1 MICANNGES
10 GLCRTMG
17 KLGKA
22 IKNENERFGRFGF
35 GVKTCNFH
43 VTWMLQTWS
52 ICVIF
57 HLLNDGWMWLKTEW
71 QTELKTLTD
80 DSPGIFV

>member
-1 MICANNGES
+1 V
-10 GLCRTMG
+10 G
-17 KLGKA
+17 KIGKA

-35 GVKTCNFH
+35 SVKTCNFH

-57 HLLNDGWMWLKTEW
+57 HLLNDGWMWLDVVENGVANGV
-71 QTELKTLTD
+71 EN
-80 DSPGIFV
+80 PHG